1 MKDKVIKDRI
11 SEVIEDI
18 GGNSSELARRVGVA
32 PTNLSSVIKSEEKG
46 VSATLLKG
54 LSDAG
59 ISLDWL
65 VTGNLD
71 MWVNNK
77 DGETCATL
85 KEKSEIVQAKL
96 DDALVL
102 IGKLEYY
109 IDQLE
114 RTNSQS
120 EGKNGNTEETTN

>member
-32 PTNLSSVIKSEEKG
+32 PTNLSSVIKSDDKG

-109 IDQLE
+109 IDRLE
-114 RTNSQS
+114 RINSQS
-120 EGKNGNTEETTN
+120 EGKNGRSEESVS

>member
-1 MKDKVIKDRI
+1 MKDKALKDRI

-120 EGKNGNTEETTN
+120 EGKNGRSEESVS

>member
-32 PTNLSSVIKSEEKG
+32 PTNLSSVIKSDDKG

-54 LSDAG
+54 LADAG

-120 EGKNGNTEETTN
+120 EGKNGRSEESVS

>member
-120 EGKNGNTEETTN
+120 EGKNGRSEESVS

>member
-77 DGETCATL
+77 DGETCSTL
-85 KEKSEIVQAKL
+85 KEKIGVVQVKL
-96 DDALVL
+96 DDALLL

-114 RTNSQS
+114 RINSQS

>member
-32 PTNLSSVIKSEEKG
+32 PTNLSSVIKSDDKG

-120 EGKNGNTEETTN
+120 EGKNGRSEESVS

>member
-109 IDQLE
+109 IDRLE
-114 RTNSQS
+114 SKNSQS
-120 EGKNGNTEETTN
+120 EGKNGRSEESVS

>member
-1 MKDKVIKDRI
+1 MKDKALKDRI

-32 PTNLSSVIKSEEKG
+32 PTNLSSVIKSDDKG

-120 EGKNGNTEETTN
+120 EGKNGRSEESVS

>member
-54 LSDAG
+54 LADAG

-109 IDQLE
+109 IDRLE
-114 RTNSQS
+114 SLNSQS
-120 EGKNGNTEETTN
+120 EGKNGRSEESVS

>member
-1 MKDKVIKDRI
+1 MKDKALKDRI

-32 PTNLSSVIKSEEKG
+32 PTNLSSVIKSDDKG

-54 LSDAG
+54 LADAG

-65 VTGNLD
+65 VSGNLD

-120 EGKNGNTEETTN
+120 EGKNGRSEESVS

>member
-32 PTNLSSVIKSEEKG
+32 PTNLSSVIKSDDKG

-54 LSDAG
+54 LADAG

-77 DGETCATL
+77 DGETCSTL

-120 EGKNGNTEETTN
+120 EGKNGRSEESVS

>member
-32 PTNLSSVIKSEEKG
+32 PTNLSSVIKSEDKG

-65 VTGNLD
+65 LSGNLD

-77 DGETCATL
+77 DGETCSTL
-85 KEKSEIVQAKL
+85 KEKIGVVQVKL

>member
-1 MKDKVIKDRI
+1 MKDKALKDRI

-32 PTNLSSVIKSEEKG
+32 PTNLSSVIKSEDKG

-65 VTGNLD
+65 LSGNLD

-77 DGETCATL
+77 DGETCSTL
-85 KEKSEIVQAKL
+85 KEKIGVVQVKL

>member
-32 PTNLSSVIKSEEKG
+32 PTNLSSVIKSDDKG

-85 KEKSEIVQAKL
+85 KEKIGVVQVKL
-96 DDALVL
+96 DDALLL

-114 RTNSQS
+114 RINSQS
-120 EGKNGNTEETTN
+120 EGKNGRSEESVS

>member
-65 VTGNLD
+65 VSGNLD

-77 DGETCATL
+77 DGETCSTL
-85 KEKSEIVQAKL
+85 KEKIGVVQVKL